1 MRDPHWLVMKFGG
14 TSVATA
20 EKWEK
25 IAALVEGRIAD
36 GFRIVVVHSAFAGVS
51 NLLVRLLDAV
61 LTDECDSILAEID
74 HRHDA
79 LARALG
85 VDRGATSGRWLDDLR
100 ALVAD
105 IRHTGEVSPQ
115 MQARVLATGE
125 LAATA
130 MGAEYLKRRAL
141 PVSWLDVRDVLRSEE
156 SPARSKRSRYLAA
169 RCGYTPDAALSGS
182 LAALNPLIVTQ
193 GFIASNDRQETV
205 LLGRGGSDTSAAYL
219 AARLEARRLE
229 IWTDVHGLFSA
240 NPKTVPTARL
250 LRSLRYDE
258 AQEIASAGGA
268 VLHPRCITPVRKAGI
283 PLFIG
288 FTGQPESSGTNVTDA
303 PDDETAQ
310 LKAISCRS
318 GLTLVSMES
327 MDMWQQV
334 GFLAEMFACF
344 QKHGISVDLVA
355 TSESNVTA
363 SIDPHINASDRV
375 TLEALA
381 DDLRRLCRVRL
392 IPDCTAV
399 SLVGRN
405 ISGVLHDIGPA
416 LAAFEGQKMHLVS
429 QAANGLN
436 LTFVIDSSE
445 AQPLVHELHK
455 LLVDQF
461 EDDDIF
467 GPTWEELSASTSDQA
482 L

>member
-1 MRDPHWLVMKFGG
+1 MQNPPWLVMKFGG

-25 IAALVEGRIAD
+25 IAALVEERLED
-36 GFRIVVVHSAFAGVS
+36 GFRVVVVHSAFAGVS
-51 NLLVRLLDAV
+51 DRLVELLDAV
-61 LTDECDSILAEID
+61 VTEECDSVLADID
-74 HRHDA
+74 HRHEA
-79 LARALG
+79 LAQALG
-85 VDRGATSGRWLDDLR
+85 VDRDATYGRWLDRLR
-100 ALVAD
+100 ELTVEIRAAGAL
-105 IRHTGEVSPQ
+105 SPRT
-115 MQARVLATGE
+115 QARVLATGE

-130 MGAEYLKRRAL
+130 LGAQYLQSRAL
-141 PVSWLDVRDVLRSEE
+141 PARWLDVRDVLRSEE
-156 SPARSKRSRYLAA
+156 APGRSERSRYLAA
-169 RCGYTPDAALSGS
+169 RCAHAPDAALSAS
-182 LAALNPLIVTQ
+182 LAGPNPLIVTQ
-193 GFIASNDRQETV
+193 GFIASNGREETV

-219 AARLEARRLE
+219 AAKLGAQRLE
-229 IWTDVHGLFSA
+229 IWTDVNGMFSA

-288 FTGQPESSGTNVTDA
+288 FTGQPESPGTNITDA
-303 PDDETAQ
+303 PGDETAQ

-318 GLTLVSMES
+318 GLTLLSMES

-344 QKHGISVDLVA
+344 QKHGVSVDLVA

-363 SIDPHINASDRV
+363 SIDPATNASDQT
-375 TLEALA
+375 TLRALA
-381 DDLRRLCRVRL
+381 DDLGRLCRVRV
-392 IPDCTAV
+392 IPDCAAV

-416 LAAFEGQKMHLVS
+416 LAAFEGQQMHLVS

-461 EDDDIF
+461 DDDNIF
-467 GPTWEELSASTSDQA
+467 GPTWEQLSASAGDT
-482 L
+482 